1 MLDLLKNNKN
11 IQKEIKLFKSI
22 INQIENKSL
31 QQTAQTTLDKL
42 LSEISIVD
50 GMHSVSSG
58 IDIKPKKVRENV
70 ENIAKLRGVLKQIV
84 KDSR

>member
-1 MLDLLKNNKN
+1 
-11 IQKEIKLFKSI
+11 
-22 INQIENKSL
+22 
-31 QQTAQTTLDKL
+31 
-42 LSEISIVD
+42 
-50 GMHSVSSG
+50 MHSVSSG